1 MKSITYEPTIGIHL
15 IPFEASVKSG
25 IPTVPTSSEKERGI
39 KHGLSE
45 IFDHEDPEY
54 ISLEEAF
61 HEICKKHG
69 LKPANIAEY
78 NEETKALHEIL
89 TRLKQLEKTNNAI
102 LNHYN
107 GDKKFAY
114 VHKRIREENKTRES
128 IHKAPII
135 SKYDEDIVKALT
147 TIKATIDEKFTI
159 ETTSLNKMI
168 ILNER

>member
-1 MKSITYEPTIGIHL
+1 MPVSSIIAALP
-15 IPFEASVKSG
+15 
-25 IPTVPTSSEKERGI
+25 
-39 KHGLSE
+39 
-45 IFDHEDPEY
+45 
-54 ISLEEAF
+54 ISKIS
-61 HEICKKHG
+61 EICKKHG
-69 LKPANIAEY
+69 FKPANIAEY

-147 TIKATIDEKFTI
+147 TIKATIDEKVYNRNDILKQDDYFERTVTQQI
-159 ETTSLNKMI
+159 ALGLQQFENLNLETEDYTFIQKRITKQYIDQYNSFYRL
-168 ILNER
+168 